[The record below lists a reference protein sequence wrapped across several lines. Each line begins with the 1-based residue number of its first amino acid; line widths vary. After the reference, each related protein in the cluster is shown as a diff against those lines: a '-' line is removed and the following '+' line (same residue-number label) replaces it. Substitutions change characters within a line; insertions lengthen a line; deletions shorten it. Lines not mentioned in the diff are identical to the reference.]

1 MRDVFSRKNFTEI
14 LVDELL
20 IESYDYTNQ
29 KPMFFSK
36 YFTEQYP
43 SEYNLTINEAL
54 ADKIK
59 RPNTNINFER

>member
-1 MRDVFSRKNFTEI
+1 MRDVFSRKKFTEI

-54 ADKIK
+54 AATIQ
-59 RPNTNINFER
+59 RPNPNVDFD